1 MKESMRCAETIAINL
16 TTNESLNF
24 NKEDLKFGLHIHCLS
39 TDMPKDGPSAGGAIC
54 NALFSFS

>member
-39 TDMPKDGPSAGGAIC
+39 TGMPKDGPSAGGAIC